1 MLSFLEKTSAKT
13 WESAGTIVGLS
24 ACSFIALQLQHEWST
39 EAPSSLSLYHLV
51 GFIFVYL
58 FWFFYGLRFRHIG
71 VWLPN
76 AVATILQLL
85 LFIYVMLKNAT

>member
-1 MLSFLEKTSAKT
+1 MLSFLEKISAKI

-24 ACSFIALQLQHEWST
+24 ACSFIALQLQHEGAT

-58 FWFFYGLRFRHIG
+58 FWFFYGLRFRHVG

-76 AVATILQLL
+76 AVATLLQIW
-85 LFIYVMLKNAT
+85 LFVYVVLKNAM